1 MTMASMQGFA
11 LGCLLLAGAAA
22 AWAQAPAAS
31 IYTCV
36 DAKGRRLTSDRPIPE
51 CTDRTQRELNQMGTT
66 RRTIGPTLTPIEQ
79 ELQDEKNR
87 LAAAEAKRLAEEK
100 RREKL
105 LIARYPNRIAH
116 DRERAQA
123 LTALDAVVAEAG
135 KRIVALEAQRKTLAT
150 ETEFYKADPAKMPA
164 QLKRKIEE
172 NEQQIAGQQRFLANQ
187 DEEKR
192 RINARFD
199 EELATLQ
206 TLWSARAVAVPV
218 TPTAA
223 AAAAPSSAPL
233 RR

>member
-1 MTMASMQGFA
+1 MASMRGFA

-22 AWAQAPAAS
+22 AWAQQAPAAS

-36 DAKGRRLTSDRPIPE
+36 DSHGRRLTSDRPIPE
-51 CTDRTQRELNQMGTT
+51 CTDRTQRELNQTGTT
-66 RRTIGPTLTPIEQ
+66 RRTLGPTLTPIEQ

-87 LAAAEAKRLAEEK
+87 LKAAEAKRQAEEK

-105 LIARYPNRIAH
+105 LIARYPNRVAH
-116 DRERAQA
+116 DRERALA

-150 ETEFYKADPAKMPA
+150 ETEFYKSDPAKMPA

-172 NEQQIAGQQRFLANQ
+172 NEQQLAGQQRFLANQ

-199 EELATLQ
+199 EELATLK
-206 TLWSARAVAVPV
+206 TLWAGRTVATPV
-218 TPTAA
+218 MPTAA
-223 AAAAPSSAPL
+223 AAAEPASAPI

>member
-1 MTMASMQGFA
+1 MMGSMRTGA
-11 LGCLLLAGAAA
+11 LGLLLAGAAA
-22 AWAQAPAAS
+22 AWAQAPATS

-51 CTDRTQRELNQMGTT
+51 CTDRTQRELTQAGTT

-79 ELQDEKNR
+79 ELQDEKDR
-87 LAAAEAKRLAEEK
+87 LAAAEAKRQAEEK

-105 LIARYPNRIAH
+105 LIARYPNRVAH
-116 DRERAQA
+116 DRERALA

-135 KRIVALEAQRKTLAT
+135 KRIVALEAQRKTLVS
-150 ETEFYKADPAKMPA
+150 ETEFYKSDPSKMPA

-199 EELATLQ
+199 EELATLK
-206 TLWSARAVAVPV
+206 TLWAGRMAPVPI

-223 AAAAPSSAPL
+223 APTPAASTI

>member
-1 MTMASMQGFA
+1 MMASMRSVA
-11 LGCLLLAGAAA
+11 LGLLLAGAAA
-22 AWAQAPAAS
+22 AWAQTPGR

-36 DAKGRRLTSDRPIPE
+36 DAKGGRLTSDRPIPE
-51 CTDRTQRELNQMGTT
+51 CTDRIQRELNQTGTT

-79 ELQDEKNR
+79 ELQDEKDR
-87 LAAAEAKRLAEEK
+87 LAAAEAKRVAEEK

-116 DRERAQA
+116 DRERGEA
-123 LTALDAVVAEAG
+123 LKALDAVVAEAG
-135 KRIVALEAQRKTLAT
+135 KRIVALEAQRKTLLT
-150 ETEFYKADPAKMPA
+150 ETEFYKANPAKMPA

-172 NEQQIAGQQRFLANQ
+172 NEQQIGGQQRFLANQ

-199 EELATLQ
+199 EELATLK
-206 TLWSARAVAVPV
+206 TLWATRLAPVPV

-223 AAAAPSSAPL
+223 AAMPAASTV